1 MAHQPLLWWGCI
13 GLPNEFF
20 RKEKENDFMKSK
32 HLKWVGAIGLG
43 SLALAGGYVSAQN
56 RQQNPQG
63 PPFGPG
69 FGGPGGFGGP
79 PQEEA
84 VPLPPSKT
92 TVEER
97 EGYRYITSNGIPNHE
112 VGAFPNPGNPNA
124 IRAQS
129 YKFRVPL
136 QPKIAEKPAILR
148 HDLFGVAS
156 SGVPF
161 DPATAEFWNNDRRW
175 NYDALS
181 GKINLGTDINNAHVQ
196 PGGVYHYHGL
206 PEGLIAKLNKVE
218 KKDAR
223 AVKEAKEKQITMLGY
238 AADGFPIYAQQG
250 LSIADD
256 AKSPLKKLRS
266 SFRLKEG
273 NRPAGNEG
281 PGGAYDGTFSA
292 DWEYVAKSGDLD
304 ECNGRQG
311 VTPEYPQGTYYYVL
325 TDEFPFIPRS
335 FKGTPD
341 TSFTKPRPQGGP
353 GGQGGPNGG
362 PGGRGGRPPGPGFG
376 PPPPGFG
383 PPPPGFGPPPPGF
396 GPPPP
401 GA

>member
-1 MAHQPLLWWGCI
+1 
-13 GLPNEFF
+13 
-20 RKEKENDFMKSK
+20 MKSK
-32 HLKWVGAIGLG
+32 YVKWLALSGMA
-43 SLALAGGYVSAQN
+43 SLALAGGYVRA
-56 RQQNPQG
+56 QNPQG
-63 PPFGPG
+63 PPFG
-69 FGGPGGFGGP
+69 GPGGFQ
-79 PQEEA
+79 QEEA
-84 VPLPPSKT
+84 VPLPPSKVT
-92 TVEER
+92 IEER
-97 EGYRYITSNGIPNHE
+97 EGYRYITSNGVPNHE
-112 VGAFPNPGNPNA
+112 VGAFPNPNNPNA
-124 IRAQS
+124 IRAQN

-136 QPKIAEKPAILR
+136 QPKAAEKITVLR

-181 GKINLGTDINNAHVQ
+181 GKLNLGTDMNNAHVQ

-206 PEGLIAKLNKVE
+206 PQGLIARLTKTEAK
-218 KKDAR
+218 
-223 AVKEAKEKQITMLGY
+223 KEAQQKEPSKQITMLGY

-250 LSIADD
+250 HAVADD

-266 SFRLKEG
+266 SYRLKEG
-273 NRPAGNEG
+273 TRPGGNEG

-304 ECNGRQG
+304 ECNGRTG

-325 TDEFPFIPRS
+325 TDEFPFVPRS

-341 TSFTKPRPQGGP
+341 ASFTKPRPQGG
-353 GGQGGPNGG
+353 QGGPGGGPNGGRGGG
-362 PGGRGGRPPGPGFG
+362 PGGRGGPGFG

-401 GA
+401 RS